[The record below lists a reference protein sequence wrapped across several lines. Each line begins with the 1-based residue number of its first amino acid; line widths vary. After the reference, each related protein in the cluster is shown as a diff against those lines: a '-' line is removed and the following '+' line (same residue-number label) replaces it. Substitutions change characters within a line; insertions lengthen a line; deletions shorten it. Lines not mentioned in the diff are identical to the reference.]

1 MWKACFVRA
10 LLGREVSHFDRLR
23 DLIREATSLLLERP
37 YIFFADDDSIPF
49 VVIESAVEFNHLI
62 SNHSRDG
69 RESQALVL
77 KLLPPSIV
85 VADGI
90 SVCKQPPLM
99 AIQVTIFSNVSFSI
113 GITFLFTLSL
123 TTKLLPTSPNHGL
136 PFVEQNGEL
145 STDINATPIYNLQVT
160 YTISQYKVS
169 TLKNW
174 ITRNNGKKKKPIRLS
189 TFEVTCAYIWVCLI
203 KLKEAKISE
212 IIANEDNDDDD
223 DVIQHFIFHVEC
235 RNRLRVPQGYF
246 GNCLQPCITAA
257 KRNEQL
263 AENGVI
269 MAANAIG
276 ETVMELEKE
285 VMKEAE
291 TWVSRLWG
299 ILKNSKHFVS

>member
-1 MWKACFVRA
+1 MESVFA
-10 LLGREVSHFDRLR
+10 SSRLSWPSKSPSSQTSNGDLSFIKNSSPIYSR
-23 DLIREATSLLLERP
+23 DLIKDLE
-37 YIFFADDDSIPF
+37 
-49 VVIESAVEFNHLI
+49 
-62 SNHSRDG
+62 
-69 RESQALVL
+69 
-77 KLLPPSIV
+77 
-85 VADGI
+85 GI
-90 SVCKQPPLM
+90 WS
-99 AIQVTIFSNVSFSI
+99 T
-113 GITFLFTLSL
+113 
-123 TTKLLPTSPNHGL
+123 
-136 PFVEQNGEL
+136 FVEQNGEL